1 MRLVVGLG
9 NPGRRYELSRHN
21 VGFRCLDE
29 LARRWGVAAWRRA
42 FGALVGAGYFE
53 SRRLLLAKP
62 QTFMNLSGEA
72 VGPLL
77 RYFGL
82 VPGEM
87 LVIYDDM
94 DLPLGKLRIRLH
106 GSSGGHRGVESII
119 AALGTNQ
126 FPRLRIGIGR
136 GAGLEAAD
144 YVLGRF
150 GEAEEPV
157 VAEALTRAADAVEMI
172 VRDGLAAAMNRY
184 NA

>member
-9 NPGRRYELSRHN
+9 NPGRRYEQSRHN

-29 LARRWGVAAWRRA
+29 LARRWGAVSWRHA
-42 FGALVGAGYFE
+42 FAALVGTAYHEG
-53 SRRLLLAKP
+53 RRLLLAKP

-72 VGPLL
+72 VAPLL
-77 RYFGL
+77 RYYGL
-82 VPGEM
+82 TPGDM
-87 LVIYDDM
+87 LVVYDDM
-94 DLPLGKLRIRLH
+94 DLPLGRIRIRQH

-136 GAGLEAAD
+136 SAEIEAID

-150 GEAEEPV
+150 SEAEEPILAAV
-157 VAEALTRAADAVEMI
+157 LTRAADAVETIM
-172 VRDGLAAAMNRY
+172 RDGLAAAMNRY